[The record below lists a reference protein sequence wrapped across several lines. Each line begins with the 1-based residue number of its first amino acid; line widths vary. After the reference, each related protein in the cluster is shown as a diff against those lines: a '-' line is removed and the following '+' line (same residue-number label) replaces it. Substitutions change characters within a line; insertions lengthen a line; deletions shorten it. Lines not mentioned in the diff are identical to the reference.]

1 MSGAVLLGRIVWSAE
16 RALLLRSHGQE
27 LWFTRGEG
35 RSLVHLTIGGVIQV
49 TFAELTSLLGR
60 AFLFLALPFPF
71 RRTCVPQVTTVGGLS
86 ARISP
91 WGGGTVEVSVDVKSG
106 R

>member
-1 MSGAVLLGRIVWSAE
+1 M
-16 RALLLRSHGQE
+16 
-27 LWFTRGEG
+27 
-35 RSLVHLTIGGVIQV
+35 HLTSGEVIRAMLV
-49 TFAELTSLLGR
+49 DLTSLFRR
-60 AFLFLALPFPF
+60 AFLILALPFLF